1 MHMQIRQFIQA
12 KLAVFSNDSKLVY
25 PDTYIDPAQ
34 QDKDPQIWRNVTS
47 LGPSRPLNPETCPDV
62 KLYIINE
69 THPEADLRL
78 TYDDETYFIR
88 GPINDMEKNPPD
100 RRFTIYGC
108 GGLMAKILLVT
119 LEDKHDIC
127 SLHATSLYNAADNHM
142 FVFIGGAGA
151 GKTILM
157 LEGSLRRGYRVF
169 TTEYTHFKVNDGET
183 TFFKGSL
190 FDNVRIGN
198 LIHDF
203 PESVDAL
210 GVKIPEVHNI
220 WDTKIVVDFRPVQ
233 TETDIIVNPEVTLV
247 FPKIEGERKTI
258 DLNTMLF
265 DKCLLNTFLN
275 AGEIINRSR
284 LYYGTIAIP
293 SFDNLKRAGRRLQ
306 LVKDFFANTKIR
318 KAKTLFAGIQ
328 NCWPF

>member
-1 MHMQIRQFIQA
+1 MHTQIRQFIQA
-12 KLAVFSNDSKLVY
+12 KLAVFSNDPQLVY

-47 LGPSRPLNPETCPDV
+47 LGPSRPLNPETCPDA

-69 THPEADLRL
+69 THPEAGLSL
-78 TYDDETYFIR
+78 TYDEDAYFIR
-88 GPINDMEKNPPD
+88 GPINELEKNPPD
-100 RRFTIYGC
+100 RRFTIFGC

-119 LEDKHDIC
+119 LEDKHNIC

-157 LEGSLRRGYRVF
+157 LEGSLRRGYKVF
-169 TTEYTHFKVNDGET
+169 TTEYTHFKTDDEGFA
-183 TFFKGSL
+183 FFKGSL

-203 PESVDAL
+203 PEAVGAL
-210 GVKIPEVHNI
+210 GVKIPDVRNI
-220 WDTKIVVDFRPVQ
+220 WETKIVVDFRPVQ

-258 DLNTMLF
+258 DLNTMPF
-265 DKCLLNTFLN
+265 DKSLLNTFLN

-293 SFDNLKRAGRRLQ
+293 SFDNLKRAAKRLE
-306 LVKDFFANTKIR
+306 LVQNFFANTKILETN
-318 KAKTLFAGIQ
+318 TLFAGIG